1 MSAHIDDPRTM
12 SRRWLFLL
20 GLIALLLPAASRAD
34 DWYMKIEGIPGEL
47 TEGPFKGWSRLT
59 SVGSF
64 VSPAGV
70 QESPTPG
77 STRVGCLVSKELDRM
92 SPVLLESCGIGAIHR
107 RVSISFVPTTPPATQ
122 YRITLED
129 VMVSSFTQV
138 SASTSGASAP
148 SEQMSLNFEKIQWA
162 CLAVDELGGN
172 TGGLTALYDRV
183 RGEASLKGRRPFRAT
198 IGRAAGT
205 PGLVVTCPVEKG
217 HRYRILSSPSAG
229 KPWQTLLEFT
239 AEADGDSSQFV
250 PSAMP
255 SLLLR
260 VEEID

>member
-1 MSAHIDDPRTM
+1 MQ
-12 SRRWLFLL
+12 RRWLFLL
-20 GLIALLLPAASRAD
+20 GLLAFLLPEASRAD

-59 SVGSF
+59 SVGNF
-64 VSPAGV
+64 VSHAGV

-77 STRVGCLVSKELDRM
+77 NTYLGCSVSKEPDRM
-92 SPVLLESCGIGAIHR
+92 SPKLLESCGKGDVRR

-129 VMVSSFTQV
+129 VMVSSFNQE
-138 SASTSGASAP
+138 SSKNPKSSTP
-148 SEQMSLNFEKIQWA
+148 SEHLSLNFTKIEWA
-162 CLAVDELGGN
+162 CLSVDELGGN
-172 TGGLTALYDRV
+172 TGGLTALFDSV
-183 RGEASLKGRRPFRAT
+183 SGEGRLKTRRPFRAT

-239 AEADGDSSQFV
+239 ADADGDTRQFV
-250 PSAMP
+250 PSATP

>member
-1 MSAHIDDPRTM
+1 MC
-12 SRRWLFLL
+12 RRWLFLL
-20 GLIALLLPAASRAD
+20 GLIVLLLPEASRAD
-34 DWYMKIEGIPGEL
+34 DWYIKIEGIPGEL

-59 SVGSF
+59 SVS
-64 VSPAGV
+64 SMMSRAGDLG
-70 QESPTPG
+70 SPTPG
-77 STRVGCLVSKELDRM
+77 GTHLACAVSKEPDRM
-92 SPVLLESCGIGAIHR
+92 SPKLMETCASGDIRR
-107 RVSISFVPTTPPATQ
+107 RVSLSFVPTTPPATR

-129 VMVSSFTQV
+129 VMISSFNQAF
-138 SASTSGASAP
+138 SNEPGASAP
-148 SEQMSLNFEKIQWA
+148 SEQISLNFTKIEWA
-162 CLAVDELGGN
+162 CLSVDDAGGN
-172 TGGLTALYDRV
+172 TGGLTALYDGV
-183 RGEASLKGRRPFRAT
+183 SGVGSLKTRRPFRAT

-205 PGLVVTCPVEKG
+205 PGLMVTCPVEKG

-229 KPWQTLLEFT
+229 QPWKTLLEFT